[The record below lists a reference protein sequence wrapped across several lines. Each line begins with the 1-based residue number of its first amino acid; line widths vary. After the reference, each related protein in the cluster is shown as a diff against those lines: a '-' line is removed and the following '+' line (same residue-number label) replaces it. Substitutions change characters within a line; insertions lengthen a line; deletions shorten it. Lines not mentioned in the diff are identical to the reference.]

1 MNRRLSVTT
10 GNPSGGN
17 CKCKDRCGHAH
28 RLLTSDGGGKA
39 LTSSSISIEKAADIC
54 AGPGVGRSV
63 LGCGRVR
70 ACFTVAG
77 VRACFTVA
85 SNGSLV
91 GFVVASEGHS
101 ICVGVEHAPQETALQ
116 WPTVDDVSFRV
127 VGETCG
133 GMIALLDNTR
143 AGS

>member
-39 LTSSSISIEKAADIC
+39 LTSSSISIEKAAVIC

-63 LGCGRVR
+63 LGCG
-70 ACFTVAG
+70 G

-85 SNGSLV
+85 SNGSLT

-101 ICVGVEHAPQETALQ
+101 ICVGVEHAPQQTALQ
-116 WPTVDDVSFRV
+116 WPTVGDVSLRV

-133 GMIALLDNTR
+133 GMKALLDNTR
-143 AGS
+143 AGRETSD